1 MHRIQLFITAGVCLA
16 GLILSGM
23 WLWTGHKSWQGFML
37 ERRVEQS
44 QPVTAVALLEV
55 WEESRGLERTILPG
69 RHVHLTGLT
78 AQLLVQEQE
87 IDPGRRAD
95 VLVQGLEAARH
106 ALGRDPAEAHAWARK
121 AWMEYALNGV
131 SPEVISSLRMSV
143 YCMPA
148 GRSLVFWRIRMSGLN
163 RQFWDEDFEALL
175 RRQIIY
181 AWRISP
187 QMLARTAVE
196 KEMEELARQV
206 LSRSPED
213 LQRFEELAGSVSR

>member
-1 MHRIQLFITAGVCLA
+1 
-16 GLILSGM
+16 
-23 WLWTGHKSWQGFML
+23 
-37 ERRVEQS
+37 
-44 QPVTAVALLEV
+44 
-55 WEESRGLERTILPG
+55 
-69 RHVHLTGLT
+69 
-78 AQLLVQEQE
+78 
-87 IDPGRRAD
+87 
-95 VLVQGLEAARH
+95 
-106 ALGRDPAEAHAWARK
+106 
-121 AWMEYALNGV
+121 MEYALNGV
-131 SPEVISSLRMSV
+131 SPEVISALRMSV

-196 KEMEELARQV
+196 TDMEGLARQV

-213 LQRFEELAGSVSR
+213 LQRFEELAGAVSR